1 MSYKLD
7 PLLPMSESVRRV
19 ALAELEYAESAL
31 RSASDRQG
39 VTHSARKCMKRLRPL
54 LTLIRPGLPD
64 PVFDNLTDRLRTVAL
79 GLAPARDAPAL
90 MHGID
95 KPGTD

>member
-31 RSASDRQG
+31 RSASDRHG
-39 VTHSARKCMKRLRPL
+39 GIHSARKCLKRLRSL

-64 PVFDNLTDRLRTVAL
+64 PVFAWPRLPVF
-79 GLAPARDAPAL
+79 ARFWKSPR
-90 MHGID
+90 GS
-95 KPGTD
+95 